1 MLFRSAAR
9 VFGRETLAVVLT
21 GMGSD
26 GLAGCRDI
34 SAAGGTVIAQDEPT
48 SIVWG
53 MPGQVVRAGL
63 ADTVLPLDRIGPDIA
78 MRLRRQQH

>member
-1 MLFRSAAR
+1 
-9 VFGRETLAVVLT
+9 VL
-21 GMGSD
+21 
-26 GLAGCRDI
+26 
-34 SAAGGTVIAQDEPT
+34 AQDEPS

-63 ADTVLPLDRIGPDIA
+63 ADMVLPLDRIGPDIA

>member
-1 MLFRSAAR
+1 
-9 VFGRETLAVVLT
+9 VFGDETLAVVLT

-26 GLAGCRDI
+26 GLAGCKAI
-34 SAAGGTVIAQDEPT
+34 AAAGGAVIAQDEPT

-63 ADTVLPLDRIGPDIA
+63 AETVLPLDRIGPDIA
-78 MRLRRQQH
+78 MRIRRQQ